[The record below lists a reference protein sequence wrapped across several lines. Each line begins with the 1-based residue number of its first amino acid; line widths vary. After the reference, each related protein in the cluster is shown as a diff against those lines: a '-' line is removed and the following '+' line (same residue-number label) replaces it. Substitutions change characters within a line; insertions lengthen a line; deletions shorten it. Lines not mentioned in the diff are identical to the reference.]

1 MLRSLVGSINLLS
14 FGSSGSNIYLVRGS
28 ENVLVDSGLVSDSFN
43 IQKSLAGLGLKPS
56 DIHKIIFT
64 HGHADHIGGA
74 ILFPDA
80 EKWMSLHDG
89 RLVNDKADY
98 FTMSSSFMQD
108 FYPEIDFFYKPG
120 QVFEIVDFVF
130 KVIETPGHTKGSVCF
145 YDEESGVLFSGDT
158 LFNGAFGRFD
168 LPSGSKRDLVESL
181 RKLSGLNFK
190 YLYPGHG
197 DILEKNQVKNI
208 NYCLGKLG
216 V

>member
-1 MLRSLVGSINLLS
+1 
-14 FGSSGSNIYLVRGS
+14 
-28 ENVLVDSGLVSDSFN
+28 
-43 IQKSLAGLGLKPS
+43 LGLKPI
-56 DIHKIIFT
+56 DIHKILFT

-74 ILFPDA
+74 VLFPRA

-89 RLVNDKADY
+89 LLVNAKSDY
-98 FTMSSSFMQD
+98 FTVSSSFMQD

-130 KVIETPGHTKGSVCF
+130 KVIDTPGHTKGSVCF

-168 LPSGSKRDLVESL
+168 LPSGNRSDLIASI
-181 RKLSGLNFK
+181 RKLSCLDFK

-197 DILEKNQVKNI
+197 SVLEKKQAENI
-208 NYCLGKLG
+208 KYCLVELENSGI
-216 V
+216 